1 MRAFRNLRHM
11 DGFIRVIHR
20 HSPLAHQLW
29 QIYFPEKLLVEFEKG
44 SCRIIPNHKLN
55 GEMHGFR
62 KDHKRLVY
70 APESRLDT
78 LLAVNADS
86 AEVHKIVDNLY
97 SQFGQL
103 LMLYEQ
109 R

>member
-1 MRAFRNLRHM
+1 M
-11 DGFIRVIHR
+11 DGFIRVVHR

-44 SCRIIPNHKLN
+44 SCRIIPHHRLN

-70 APESRLDT
+70 APESRLDM
-78 LLAVNADS
+78 LLDS
-86 AEVHKIVDNLY
+86 GKDASEAHKVVDNLY
-97 SQFGQL
+97 SQFCQL
-103 LMLYEQ
+103 LMIYEQ